1 MRDKNRIPEILNRI
15 AAVWSYCPDLR
26 LGQLI
31 ENAIGSCNSL
41 YYKEDEQLAQDL
53 EEYINSVIMATTA
66 LEKDKNLRSY

>member
-15 AAVWSYCPDLR
+15 AAVWSCCPDLR

-31 ENAIGSCNSL
+31 ENATDSCNSL

-53 EEYINSVIMATTA
+53 EEYINSVIVTKTA

>member
-31 ENAIGSCNSL
+31 ENATGSCNSL
-41 YYKEDEQLAQDL
+41 YYKEDEQLVQDL
-53 EEYINSVIMATTA
+53 EAYANSVIMTRTA
-66 LEKDKNLRSY
+66 LEQDKNLKRY